1 MSWGADGKSLEAIPG
16 GPAGKENAT
25 EGERKAATLLKRLE
39 GSEAQLEAARRAGMR
54 AVALCT
60 SHSAVELTG
69 PHVMASVRN
78 YHELMNQQFLENLH
92 ANA

>member
-1 MSWGADGKSLEAIPG
+1 
-16 GPAGKENAT
+16 
-25 EGERKAATLLKRLE
+25 
-39 GSEAQLEAARRAGMR
+39 
-54 AVALCT
+54 LCT

-69 PHVMASVRN
+69 PHVMASVHN